1 MQMKGYKQRA
11 VVIKSLTLEILFKE
25 VQQQEAKKVVVINLI
40 KIIQIKLFQT

>member
-25 VQQQEAKKVVVINLI
+25 VQLQEVKKVVVMNLT
-40 KIIQIKLFQT
+40 KIIQIRLFQT

>member
-11 VVIKSLTLEILFKE
+11 VVIKSLTLAILFKE
-25 VQQQEAKKVVVINLI
+25 VQQQEVKKVIVMSLF

>member
-25 VQQQEAKKVVVINLI
+25 VQQQEVKKVIVMSLF